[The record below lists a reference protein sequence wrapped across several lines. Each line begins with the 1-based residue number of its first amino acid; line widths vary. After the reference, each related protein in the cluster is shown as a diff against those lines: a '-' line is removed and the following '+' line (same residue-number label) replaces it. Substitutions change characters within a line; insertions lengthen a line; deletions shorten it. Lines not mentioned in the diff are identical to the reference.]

1 MDYYF
6 ISCYIYT
13 GSKVTNMSMPGS
25 QSATRLWKCILYA
38 YRTSWASCSYWNNF
52 LAFCL
57 YRLNKG
63 ELRPDHHV
71 GFELASL
78 YFHWVDFVWLLV
90 FIVYYWDHS
99 KFKDLKLC
107 IFLPGRLLFTKCP
120 SQAFPPSQRQTDL
133 ICKANGFR

>member
-1 MDYYF
+1 
-6 ISCYIYT
+6 
-13 GSKVTNMSMPGS
+13 MSMP
-25 QSATRLWKCILYA
+25 QSATFMEVYFICLPDFM
-38 YRTSWASCSYWNNF
+38 ASCSYWNF

-90 FIVYYWDHS
+90 FIIVYYWGS
-99 KFKDLKLC
+99 INK
-107 IFLPGRLLFTKCP
+107 
-120 SQAFPPSQRQTDL
+120 S
-133 ICKANGFR
+133 